1 VGYRGKLAE
10 QERARALREQAWT
23 LTEIATEL
31 GVSKSSVSL
40 WVRGVVFDEAARAA
54 RAGAN
59 RNNGARDRRPNRLQR
74 TKQAEIE
81 GCMQDGRQRIGDVSE
96 RDLLIAG
103 TALYAGEGG
112 KTDGEVR
119 FTNSDPLMVA
129 LFCRWL
135 RTIFA
140 VDEARL
146 RVRLY
151 LHQGL
156 DLPAAT
162 AFWSEVTSVPES
174 QFVRPYRA
182 VADPSIRRTKHETG
196 CASVYYGCTRTHR
209 RIMGFVRGLLESAV
223 PQSGVAQLAEQGT
236 VNAKAVGS
244 SPTPGASRPGPVAQW
259 SEQAT
264 HNR

>member
-10 QERARALREQAWT
+10 QERARALRAQAWT
-23 LTEIATEL
+23 LNEIAAEL

-40 WVRGVVFDEAARAA
+40 WVRDVGFHEATRAA

-59 RNNGARDRRPNRLQR
+59 RNRGARDRGPNRLQR
-74 TKQAEIE
+74 AKAAEIDR
-81 GCMQDGRQRIGDVSE
+81 CTQDGRRLVGGLSE

-112 KTDGEVR
+112 KTAGEVR

-135 RTIFA
+135 RAGFSI
-140 VDEARL
+140 DEARL

-151 LHQGL
+151 LHHGL
-156 DLPAAT
+156 DLAAAT
-162 AFWSEVTSVPES
+162 AFWSEVTSIPPS
-174 QFVRPYRA
+174 QFTRPYRA
-182 VADPSIRRTKHETG
+182 AADPSIRRSKHPTG

-209 RIMGFVRGLLESAV
+209 RIMGLVRGLLESTV

-244 SPTPGASRPGPVAQW
+244 SPTPGAISTWACSSVVRAGD
-259 SEQAT
+259 S
-264 HNR
+264 